1 MPVEYH
7 IIAARL
13 NFSKTDQPVS
23 FALPKMTNSNDA
35 VDVMAGILKA
45 VASGEIT
52 PDEANRISNTID
64 TYRKTLETSEF
75 ENRII
80 ALEQR
85 ITQ

>member
-1 MPVEYH
+1 VPPQL
-7 IIAARL
+7 ITKI
-13 NFSKTDQPVS
+13 KDQPVS

-35 VDVMAGILKA
+35 VEVMAGILKA

-52 PDEANRISNTID
+52 PDEANRISNTIE